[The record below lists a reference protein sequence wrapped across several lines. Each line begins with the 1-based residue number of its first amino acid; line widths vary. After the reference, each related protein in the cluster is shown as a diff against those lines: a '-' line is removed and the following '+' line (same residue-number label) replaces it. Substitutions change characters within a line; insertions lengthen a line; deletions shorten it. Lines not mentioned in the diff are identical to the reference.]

1 MQIHTLTAAFGRLD
15 HETLSLQPGLNVIE
29 RPNEGGKSTWA
40 AFLRVMLYGL
50 NTKDRALT
58 ADKRRYLPWSGAA
71 MEGRLEADTLL
82 GEVTIT
88 RRTAR
93 ANSPMGAFSAVYTG
107 TAQPVEELSAASCG
121 ETLLGVSQDVF
132 VRSAFIGQSAMEVK
146 QNADLERRIAAL
158 ITTGEEDTSYTTAA
172 DCLRRQLNRRRYN
185 RTGLLPQLETR
196 QAELRRELTEIQTLE
211 DTLRLDL
218 DREQQLTL
226 RLAELQAQLALH
238 DAADHAQRA
247 QAAHAAHQALLQAR
261 SAEDA
266 LAREV
271 SALPARGELE
281 ALRGA
286 IAALNGEKEV
296 IDQLDQEARDA
307 ESALHRSEE
316 ELAAVPM
323 TWPAALPEDAPLCS
337 SPRPRQPVAAL
348 ILAGLA
354 GIAAGAALFM
364 ATHSLPLGVGA
375 GAALALLL
383 LTAITLAA
391 KKKQQV
397 WDQQN
402 SALRQQRSR
411 ELEAYAQARQQVLAA
426 QERFRQAAAQR
437 DAAEAQARAAA
448 QRVLAQVRLFR
459 ADAATI
465 PAALAAVEEGIRRQ
479 IALDAARQAV
489 QTAQVRW
496 DAVSAD
502 GAGAPAEPVQRPL
515 LSRGQLQEEIQR
527 VSALLADLRRQIHTG
542 QGRIQALGDPDEL
555 RQALK
560 DGQARQEELQE
571 EYDALALAQQVLAE
585 ANTALQN
592 RFSPALGRQAEKIF
606 AKLTGMKYN
615 KVFLNREMVPSA
627 QETDQISPR
636 DAWSLSRGTIDQL
649 YLAVRLAIC
658 DLVLPEREAAPIVL
672 DDALV
677 NFDDRRMAAALDYLV
692 ELGQRRQIL
701 LFTCQHREAAYLER
715 VHPGRAHQISF

>member
-40 AFLRVMLYGL
+40 ALLRVMLYGL

-71 MEGRLEADTLL
+71 MEGRLEADTIL

-107 TAQPVEELSAASCG
+107 TAQPVEDLTAASCG

-132 VRSAFIGQSAMEVK
+132 VRSAFIGQSAIEVK

-158 ITTGEEDTSYTTAA
+158 ITTGEEDTSYITAA

-185 RTGLLPQLETR
+185 KTGLLPQLEAQQESR
-196 QAELRRELTEIQTLE
+196 RRELDEIQALE

-226 RLAELQAQLALH
+226 RLAELKAQLALH
-238 DAADHAQRA
+238 DAADRAQRA
-247 QAAHAAHQALLQAR
+247 QTAHAAHQALLQAQS
-261 SAEDA
+261 SADA
-266 LAREV
+266 LAQEV
-271 SALPARGELE
+271 RPLPPRAELE
-281 ALRGA
+281 AMRGA
-286 IAALNGEKEV
+286 IAALSAEKSV
-296 IDQLDQEARDA
+296 IDQLSQAAQDA
-307 ESALHRSEE
+307 ENTLHRSEA
-316 ELAAVPM
+316 ELAEVPM
-323 TWPAALPEDAPLCS
+323 TWPAALPEGAPLCA
-337 SPRPRQPVAAL
+337 SPRPRQPIAL
-348 ILAGLA
+348 LVLAMLA
-354 GIAAGAALFM
+354 GIGAGAALFM
-364 ATHSLPLGVGA
+364 ATHSLPLGLGA

-383 LTAITLAA
+383 LTVILLTT
-391 KKKQQV
+391 KKRQKT

-402 SALRQQRSR
+402 SALRQQRSQ
-411 ELEAYAQARQQVLAA
+411 ELAVYAQAQQQVHTA
-426 QERFRQAAAQR
+426 QERFHQVAAQR
-437 DAAEAQARAAA
+437 DAAQAQARAAA
-448 QRVLAQVRLFR
+448 QRILTQVQLFR

-465 PAALAAVEEGIRRQ
+465 PAALAAVEEGIRRW
-479 IALDAARQAV
+479 ATLDTARQAV

-502 GAGAPAEPVQRPL
+502 GAGSPAEPVQRPL
-515 LSRGQLQEEIQR
+515 LSRIQLQEEAQR
-527 VSALLADLRRQIHTG
+527 ISALLADLQRQIHTA

-560 DGQARQEELQE
+560 DGQSRQEELQG

-592 RFSPALGRQAEKIF
+592 RFSPALGHQAEKIF

-615 KVFLNREMVPSA
+615 RVFLNREIVPSA
-627 QETDQISPR
+627 QEAGQISPR
-636 DAWSLSRGTIDQL
+636 DAWTLSRGTVDQL

-658 DLVLPEREAAPIVL
+658 DLVLPEREAAPIIL

-701 LFTCQHREAAYLER
+701 LFTCQHRESAYLAQA
-715 VHPGRAHQISF
+715 HPGRAHQISP